1 MTQFNETELTAEVI
15 KSFENTPD
23 PRAKFLL
30 QELVKSL
37 HDYVSKT
44 GLTFEE
50 WEYAIDFLTR
60 TGQKCTPIRQEFILL
75 SDVLGVSM
83 LVDAVNH
90 REREGATE
98 TTVLGPF
105 YVGEHKVMPH
115 GTDVSA
121 NLPGERMFVQ
131 SRVTD
136 LKGKPLA
143 NVPVDIWHADDEG
156 YYDSQRPTYETD
168 GPTSRAR
175 FMTDADGRFF
185 FRTILPCSYPIPTD
199 GPVGEMII
207 QTHRHA
213 MRPAHVHFLVN
224 APGYEPLITH
234 VFIEGDK
241 YIDSDVVFGVK
252 DDLIAKVEKR
262 TDALMPDGKPAD
274 VPWHLM
280 TYEFRMKPGGGAA
293 PKPMAAKA
301 RNTRESLPESRP
313 IRARGRNR
321 PSASAQFLC
330 AAQELS
336 KSQILDAES
345 GL

>member
-1 MTQFNETELTAEVI
+1 MTQFNEADLTQAVI
-15 KSFENTPD
+15 KSFESTPN

-30 QELVKSL
+30 QELVTSL
-37 HDYVSKT
+37 HDYVRRT

-105 YVGEHKVMPH
+105 YVGDHKEMPH
-115 GTDVSA
+115 GADISPQ
-121 NLPGERMFVQ
+121 NLTGEKMFVQ

-143 NVPVDIWHADDEG
+143 GVPIDVWHADDDG
-156 YYDSQRPTYETD
+156 LYDSQKSSYATE
-168 GPTSRAR
+168 GPSSRAR
-175 FMTDADGRFF
+175 FVTDSEGRFF

-199 GPVGEMII
+199 GPVGEMILE
-207 QTHRHA
+207 TKRHP

-224 APGYEPLITH
+224 AKGYEPLITH
-234 VFIEGDK
+234 VFIDGDK
-241 YIDSDVVFGVK
+241 YLDSDVVFGVK
-252 DDLIAKVEKR
+252 DELVAKVQKR
-262 TDALMPDGKPAD
+262 GDPTTPDGKP
-274 VPWHLM
+274 VPSPWHLM
-280 TYEFRMKPGGGAA
+280 TYEFHLRPGGGAA
-293 PKPMAAKA
+293 PKPMAA
-301 RNTRESLPESRP
+301 
-313 IRARGRNR
+313 RAT
-321 PSASAQFLC
+321 
-330 AAQELS
+330 E
-336 KSQILDAES
+336 DA
-345 GL
+345 